1 VGSSILPQATKIFF
15 EIFMNKIFVPFFLS
29 LLFMFSLL
37 ISSCGE
43 QKIHSETTMPVIAE
57 VSTPPKQEKSIEIT
71 EIKNIPDIKKC
82 VCVQLW
88 MPVCGENGKTYS
100 NACFAKCAGVKFK
113 QGPCAITD

>member
-15 EIFMNKIFVPFFLS
+15 EFFMNKIFV
-29 LLFMFSLL
+29 LLFFIFSFLL
-37 ISSCGE
+37 SSCGE
-43 QKIHSETTMPVIAE
+43 QKIHSETATPVIAG
-57 VSTPPKQEKSIEIT
+57 VSPTPKQEKSIEIP
-71 EIKNIPDIKKC
+71 ELQNIPDIKKC

-88 MPVCGENGKTYS
+88 MPVCGVNGKTYS